1 MKWKRALSLGLVVAL
16 SSSVLTGCGGG
27 DKDPLTQYKKAEVI
41 QMYRD
46 LEYEK
51 NDLQIQLDELNNV
64 MAALD
69 EGQAPTAAISSTGD
83 GSGGMT
89 FNSYDAKI
97 IFPSSF
103 QYPGSQQ
110 VSASGS
116 INIINGISITPGSN
130 WVCKLNGST
139 LELEHTSNISGTIKI
154 GAVTELYNKDM
165 LQGDVLA
172 PWLDQLPQG
181 GIVYNNIFLDDTMW
195 GVQATTPTTIDSED
209 AFLRVGML
217 AFGEYSVVYVF
228 VYRGL
233 QDVNKDESVKSL
245 LNSMVILGQQFS
257 VEQ

>member
-1 MKWKRALSLGLVVAL
+1 MNWKRAISLGLATIL
-16 SSSVLTGCGGG
+16 SVGTLAGCGGS
-27 DKDPLTQYKKAEVI
+27 DDPLSEYSKAEVI

-51 NDLQIQLDELNNV
+51 NDLQIQIDEMNAVLS
-64 MAALD
+64 ALD

-83 GSGGMT
+83 GTGMT

-97 IFPSSF
+97 IFDPSF

-110 VSASGS
+110 VAASGS
-116 INIINGISITPGSN
+116 VNIVDNISITPGSN
-130 WVCKLNGST
+130 WAFKLNGST
-139 LELEHTSNISGTIKI
+139 LELSHTSNISGTIKV
-154 GAVTELYNKDM
+154 GAVTELYNKEL

-172 PWLDQLPQG
+172 PWFERVPQSG
-181 GIVYNNIFLDDTMW
+181 LVYNNIFLNDTMW

-217 AFGEYSVVYVF
+217 AFGDYSVVYVF

-233 QDVNKDESVKSL
+233 QDVNKDESIKSL
-245 LNSMVILGQQFS
+245 LNSMVILGQNFS

>member
-1 MKWKRALSLGLVVAL
+1 MNWKRAISLGLVTIL
-16 SSSVLTGCGGG
+16 SVGTLAGCGGS
-27 DKDPLTQYKKAEVI
+27 DDPLSEYSKAEVI

-51 NDLQIQLDELNNV
+51 NDLQIQIDEMNNV

-83 GSGGMT
+83 GTGMT

-116 INIINGISITPGSN
+116 INIINNISITPGSN

-139 LELEHTSNISGTIKI
+139 LELEHTSNISGTIKV
-154 GAVTELYNKDM
+154 GSVTELYNKDM

-172 PWLDQLPQG
+172 PWLEQLPQG
-181 GIVYNNIFLDDTMW
+181 GIVYNNIFLNDTMW

-217 AFGEYSVVYVF
+217 AFGDYSVVYVF

-233 QDVNKDESVKSL
+233 QDVNKDESIKSL
-245 LNSMVILGQQFS
+245 LNSMVILGQNFS